1 MFFLDTLHLP
11 GRGPSYKDMLT
22 PTKQATNNTLRVNGS
37 SEIKA
42 NPVTA
47 NKANLEDVDSSI
59 HVNDKMRDLAK
70 DFFTNKK
77 PDSAVKSGAK
87 SSPNNSK
94 KKLPELL
101 R

>member
-1 MFFLDTLHLP
+1 
-11 GRGPSYKDMLT
+11 MLT
-22 PTKQATNNTLRVNGS
+22 PTKQAANNTLRVNGS